1 MLNSGSHSALLDFLA
16 FLLGTEG
23 GTPVTQQM
31 IGRLIIQALDW
42 RVALSIYDYSN
53 GLIVVHFGRDSL
65 KMENRWVL
73 RTFFRLF

>member
-23 GTPVTQQM
+23 GTPVTQQI

-53 GLIVVHFGRDSL
+53 GLISYTIR
-65 KMENRWVL
+65 ENPNSANLWQAAM
-73 RTFFRLF
+73 